1 MKIVKVC
8 LLTLLVLASSLLFG
22 QAYQVTAMNGYV
34 VEKPKLDV
42 VGDEAMI
49 TFATNFNFYSF
60 PLTGPTSPI
69 ENPVKP
75 DMNAWGPNHVDIAHA
90 NGQVYIVYLSLIHI
104 SEPTRPY

>member
-1 MKIVKVC
+1 MKTIKVSVLM
-8 LLTLLVLASSLLFG
+8 LLLLASSLLFG
-22 QAYQVTAMNGYV
+22 QAYQVTAMNGYSV
-34 VEKPKLDV
+34 NKPKLDV
-42 VGDEAMI
+42 VGDQAMI

-90 NGQVYIVYLSLIHI
+90 NG
-104 SEPTRPY
+104 